1 MEHFEFGKERRLLT
15 SRDFSY
21 LRGKAR
27 SAQSSYFRAYFRESA
42 AKAAGHTRMGLSVS
56 KKVGNAVVR
65 NQIKRQLREEF
76 RLSPYRERGLD
87 VLFVVSPRI
96 GPILKGEKGQ
106 SLVRK
111 KFHSLLHEVFKKS
124 Y

>member
-15 SRDFSY
+15 SKDFNY
-21 LRGKAR
+21 LRGKAC
-27 SAQSSYFRAYFRESA
+27 SAQSSYFRAYYRETA
-42 AKAAGHTRMGLSVS
+42 AKAGHTRMGLSVS

-65 NQIKRQLREEF
+65 NRIKRQLREEF

-96 GPILKGEKGQ
+96 GPILKGEQGQ

-124 Y
+124 H